1 MQCFGGVFKGDCVK
15 KILCINCNSLQ
26 VFDYST
32 VMPPRV
38 FGMQRGKEPCVH
50 SLPTC
55 YASHRKTAYVML
67 RFTIKGKKNL
77 RKESQRNGSY
87 TERSQVLNSKLTSL
101 FWDAS
106 NSAVKP

>member
-1 MQCFGGVFKGDCVK
+1 MVK
-15 KILCINCNSLQ
+15 KASSTLKSLEL
-26 VFDYST
+26 VFSLKT
-32 VMPPRV
+32 VL
-38 FGMQRGKEPCVH
+38 RGKEPCVH

-77 RKESQRNGSY
+77 RKESQRNWSY